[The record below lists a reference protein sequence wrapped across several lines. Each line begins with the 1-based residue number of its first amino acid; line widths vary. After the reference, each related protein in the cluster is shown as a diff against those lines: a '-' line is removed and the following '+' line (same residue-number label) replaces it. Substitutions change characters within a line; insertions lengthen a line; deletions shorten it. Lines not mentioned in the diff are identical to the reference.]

1 MRNRPGELLTRHHP
15 NRQQAPIAEPSAILA
30 AWREKIKIR
39 TLDFPGITT
48 NDVEQFSRGVLLR
61 FKDGSGETPGSPD
74 NNSVGSSSGGGGS
87 GGCSV
92 SNCQSAAF
100 FSFKISD

>member
-1 MRNRPGELLTRHHP
+1 LLAQHHP
-15 NRQQAPIAEPSAILA
+15 NRQQAPLAEPSAILA
-30 AWREKIKIR
+30 PWREKIKIR

-48 NDVEQFSRGVLLR
+48 NDVDQFSRGVLLR

-74 NNSVGSSSGGGGS
+74 NNSVGSSSGGGG
-87 GGCSV
+87 CFV
-92 SNCQSAAF
+92 SNCQSAAS